1 MRTGMAIGIGAL
13 VAVLVIVF
21 CVLPLKQV
29 SYEATEYYQAP
40 ETYYVSE
47 PYTSPWLS
55 AASQRDMTLYH
66 DVAKVRYVWQER
78 TVTLYKNVSLLEA
91 AIAY

>member
-1 MRTGMAIGIGAL
+1 MRTTLAIVIGAV

-21 CVLPLKQV
+21 CVLPLREV
-29 SYEATEYYQAP
+29 SYEGIEKYQAP

-47 PYTSPWLS
+47 PYTTHSGATGQPEVT
-55 AASQRDMTLYH
+55 QYH

-78 TVTLYKNVSLLEA
+78 TVTLYKNVSFLEA

>member
-1 MRTGMAIGIGAL
+1 MATKLAISIGAV

-21 CVLPLKQV
+21 CVLPLKEV
-29 SYEATEYYQAP
+29 SYEGIERYMAT

-47 PYTSPWLS
+47 PYTAHSGAS
-55 AASQRDMTLYH
+55 AQPEVTLYH
-66 DVAKVRYVWQER
+66 DVAKTRYVWQER
-78 TVTLYKNVSLLEA
+78 PVTLYKNVSLLEA